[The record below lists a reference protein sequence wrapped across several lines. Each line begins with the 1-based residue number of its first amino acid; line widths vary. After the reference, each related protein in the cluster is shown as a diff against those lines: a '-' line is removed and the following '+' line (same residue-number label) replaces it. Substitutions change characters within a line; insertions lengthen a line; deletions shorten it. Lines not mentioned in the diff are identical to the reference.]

1 MAWVNSDFPTVNFTR
16 RDGLPETPVGE
27 AEWSCLDLL
36 KYTEI
41 HVVLKYFLS
50 ISLMVTL
57 HIHTYI
63 YIYIYIHIYID

>member
-1 MAWVNSDFPTVNFTR
+1 MARWVNSDFLTVKLHQARWFV
-16 RDGLPETPVGE
+16 LKPVGE

-36 KYTEI
+36 KYTEF

-57 HIHTYI
+57 HIHI
-63 YIYIYIHIYID
+63 YIYT